1 MRIFEVSRGNYVPRI
16 RIINLVDI
24 LFILLLFFIAT
35 TTFRFA
41 AKEPTAVKLQLP
53 EAKTAEE
60 VGKSK
65 SNQLRVTVTPD
76 GAIYL
81 DKNRIAVSGLEKAL
95 REAKQKNPDLVLEL
109 SADKSTSYGTVV
121 SVVDAARAADIR
133 NITAFTKKL
142 GQ

>member
-1 MRIFEVSRGNYVPRI
+1 MRIFDVSRAGYTPRI

-35 TTFRFA
+35 TTFRSA
-41 AKEPTAVKLQLP
+41 MNEPTAVKLSLP

-60 VGKSK
+60 VGRQK
-65 SNQLRVTVTPD
+65 SNQLRVTVVPS

-81 DKNRIAVSGLEKAL
+81 GNERVATNALEKAL
-95 REAKQKNPDLVLEL
+95 RDAKQKNPNLVLEL
-109 SADKSTSYGTVV
+109 SADKDVSYGIVV

-133 NITAFTKKL
+133 NITAFTKKSV
-142 GQ
+142 Q